1 MDDNEKVST
10 LKCMGFNEPQALQA
24 LRMCNGNMDLAVD
37 RLVSGLIPSTSSND
51 TTNTN
56 TTNNDKNNSTELQS
70 LAHMNMI
77 QTSISQYSLPAGKSA
92 CTCIAIETSSTL
104 LQYLNSNSNSNT
116 TTVDNINI
124 EQFLTAARLQ
134 SMVLAGSDLYNSL
147 KQSQSGIS
155 SEVEHLSP
163 EEVLAF
169 LHSSKPDT
177 TTSTSTNLKQQ
188 NIKLMEGGVRQGIL
202 TSGDGP
208 LGLQSLIQGC
218 QLDQNPGQWIC
229 VIVTKTPETVCI
241 LLPPAMAAPAA
252 VADGTVHQQQQP
264 FVLIDSHPRPM
275 FGADGAY
282 ALFHDSLHGLVN
294 SLQRM
299 FPATDLG
306 SDVGELMAAMYNSFD
321 MYPLTNK

>member
-1 MDDNEKVST
+1 
-10 LKCMGFNEPQALQA
+10 
-24 LRMCNGNMDLAVD
+24 
-37 RLVSGLIPSTSSND
+37 
-51 TTNTN
+51 
-56 TTNNDKNNSTELQS
+56 
-70 LAHMNMI
+70 MNMI

-92 CTCIAIETSSTL
+92 CTCISIETSSSL
-104 LQYLNSNSNSNT
+104 LQHLNSNSNSNSNT
-116 TTVDNINI
+116 TTADNINI
-124 EQFLTAARLQ
+124 QQFLTAARLQ

-169 LHSSKPDT
+169 LHSSKPNNT
-177 TTSTSTNLKQQ
+177 TQ

-202 TSGDGP
+202 TSGNGP

-229 VIVTKTPETVCI
+229 IIVTKTPETVCI
-241 LLPPAMAAPAA
+241 LLPPAMAAPAP
-252 VADGTVHQQQQP
+252 VAEGTVHRQQQQQA

-294 SLQRM
+294 SLQRI

>member
-10 LKCMGFNEPQALQA
+10 LKCMGFNESQALQA
-24 LRMCNGNMDLAVD
+24 LSMCNGNMDLAVD
-37 RLVSGLIPSTSSND
+37 RLVSGLIPSTSND
-51 TTNTN
+51 NYNTN
-56 TTNNDKNNSTELQS
+56 NNNNVTELQS
-70 LAHMNMI
+70 PAHMTMI
-77 QTSISQYSLPAGKSA
+77 QTTISQYSLPAGKSA
-92 CTCIAIETSSTL
+92 CTCIAIETSSSL
-104 LQYLNSNSNSNT
+104 LQYLNSNSNTS
-116 TTVDNINI
+116 TVDNINI

-202 TSGDGP
+202 TASDGP

-218 QLDQNPGQWIC
+218 QLDQDPCQWIC

-241 LLPPAMAAPAA
+241 LLPPAMAAEAEGA
-252 VADGTVHQQQQP
+252 VQQQQKP
-264 FVLIDSHPRPM
+264 FVLIDSHPRPT

-294 SLQRM
+294 SLHRI
-299 FPATDLG
+299 FPVTDLG